1 MLEAYTYDALLA
13 DVLANAPEGVDTR
26 KGSIFYDAVSG
37 ICIQIAKLY
46 TDIDQVFEYVFI
58 STATGKFL
66 DMRAAEY
73 GMERLNATPA
83 KYRLVYEGNA
93 PPVGVRFFH
102 NETGKYFTIGSDS
115 GELLLVSEEPGT
127 SCNDIPAGD
136 LAVPVNTID
145 GLISSSFG
153 APFAYGSDEEQDED
167 LRNRIRE
174 KIAGPAENG
183 NKQHYKTWCESVD
196 GVGIARITPLWNGPN
211 TVKGVLI
218 SPLGLPCDPATV
230 AAVQAYIDPI
240 SKGLTAEVDGKIYAM
255 GDGLGEG
262 VANLGA
268 HFTAVAAESVD
279 ISIEFTAVL
288 ASGRTVGEAKTE
300 VTKALEGYFKDL
312 VMNTSVAADIVV
324 RITAVGA
331 MIAGCDSVIDYSDL
345 KLNGGAGNI
354 FPGEDGVPVIEEVTV
369 NVNV

>member
-1 MLEAYTYDALLA
+1 MFEAYTYEKLLT
-13 DVLANAPEGVDTR
+13 DVLANAPEGIDTR
-26 KGSIFYDAVSG
+26 KGSIFFDAVAG

-83 KYRLVYEGNA
+83 KYRLVYEGTA
-93 PPVGVRFFH
+93 PPENARFFH
-102 NETGKYFTIGSDS
+102 NETGKYFTIKMDS
-115 GELLLVSEEPGT
+115 GGLVLASEETGT
-127 SCNDIPAGD
+127 SCNDIPIGD
-136 LAVPVNTID
+136 LAVPVNTIE

-196 GVGIARITPLWNGPN
+196 GVGLARITPLWNGPN

-230 AAVQAYIDPI
+230 AAVQAYIDPA
-240 SKGLTAEVDGKIYAM
+240 SKGLTAEINGKLYVM

-268 HFTAVAAESVD
+268 HFTAVAAESVG
-279 ISIEFTAVL
+279 IGVEFTAVL
-288 ASGRTVGEAKTE
+288 ATGRTAGEAKAE
-300 VTKALEGYFKDL
+300 ITKALEDYLKDL
-312 VMNTSVAADIVV
+312 VMNTETAADIVV
-324 RITAVGA
+324 RITAIGA

-345 KLNGGAGNI
+345 RLNGGTGNI
-354 FPGEDGVPVIEEVTV
+354 FPGEDGVPVIEEVIV
-369 NVNV
+369 NVDV